1 MYSRYLVLILTLLN
15 AQAVL
20 AENNVEKKLFTME
33 KNYHAENIMVINSH
47 VNDECKFVGQNNDF
61 LDFYWLI
68 DGKNRKEVHP
78 MIRSQIQEKVK
89 FSNINNQRDRFKI
102 RMNDLSELKHDLED
116 ITMEISSSIT
126 NGNCQVKSVL
136 KLGPSARYRKLNVK
150 RTYCEVSTNMVGVPN
165 GCKYLELQGLDS
177 DTGESLKV
185 RFFSK

>member
-47 VNDECKFVGQNNDF
+47 DF
-61 LDFYWLI
+61 LDFYCLI